1 MAKLGYK
8 FVNPGLTS
16 KDKETLKVAGV
27 KSGSK
32 TKLPSGKII
41 LGLNRIGLT
50 IEGIGQTIKGLKSI
64 EEVRAI
70 SLRGREVE
78 ERREDRDRQLDQKES
93 SQERGRVGGKLDE
106 KKLKDETK
114 RKHGGKIKKA
124 GGLLQQLLMPLWNLI
139 SPFISFAA
147 VMGIL
152 KWFQDEKN
160 QEKVKKLVEFAGVVF
175 KFLWDW
181 ATFGVS
187 TLLDG
192 FANLFGGISKIQ
204 KGELGGV
211 WDTIM
216 GFGQLLVGFVAL
228 KGLAMFLNPFSLMGG
243 ILDMLN
249 LLSMDSGPDLPD
261 AKNADEL
268 AEGALKK
275 KSWLMKFKQ
284 RIRIMYKRVTIRWK
298 KKVLKWAD
306 EIARV
311 IGDLSAKVAAWGAAF
326 FADVVKPLI
335 DRAVK
340 AATEAFDNIIK
351 ALPDDLVKGVKAGID
366 TVADAGSRLLKNA
379 DEVTKPLRDAAKP
392 FVDDVAKVISD
403 PGGALKSGLDTAAQG
418 ADDLFRWVANTGFG
432 KTIQSGASQL
442 KGAWDVTSDLAVKT
456 FQSFKSGLDDF
467 IKGVTEIPAMVT
479 NQWTKIADD
488 VAELAAKGKDFV
500 VEKFLSPLKQGA
512 DDLIKN
518 SPIGEFFVKNFADD
532 AAEGAGAGLFKKF
545 VDFAEPAVK
554 GVKEAMDAAPF
565 KIGPLDVI
573 VDVLLAAME
582 LKAGQNPTRVALKL
596 TGSILGL
603 IAGTAILGAIGA
615 GTGGIGAAILAGVV
629 TGATQWGGEWLAE
642 KLADM
647 IGIPDEEVSF
657 LDAFDFSGEEDNTET
672 PQASAGGLIR
682 GVKMSMGGAI
692 YGDQNEKAVLN
703 ALADAEGTS
712 KYPNAGYNTQYTGKQ
727 FSGANHP
734 REILGPSSLR
744 SDAAGRYQF
753 LSTTWDSVM
762 GDPISPDRQ
771 DQGALKLIKGRG
783 VDLSNGLDL
792 KEIYRLGGEWAS
804 VEGGPNMQKGGGY
817 GGQAKYTAEK
827 FLGMYKGYGGTGD
840 GVAPQAAPA
849 ADKYDPE
856 KKYQVGDI
864 VTKDGKTRVFDGMG
878 WGAYTAGAVSSQGNV
893 TQTLQG
899 TSADSFEQAGTEK
912 GSDDSGLAS
921 LAVLQ
926 AKGDDGFGGAAHKLL
941 QAFAAL
947 FPGITLGALKPAKE
961 KADGDKATPGSGSE
975 PVNETGKPNAASV
988 GSGFDEKFAAVL
1000 GNYEGLRLEAYADAN
1015 YGWEIP
1021 TIGIGATY
1029 YPAGFRL
1036 DGKVK
1041 KGDTITEKEA
1051 YEIKSKHIV
1060 EHRQRLISELGSS
1073 DLYSKVP
1080 NNVKVALES
1089 KVFNYGSMGDTL
1101 KGIVKSSISSGD
1113 YGPVAGHFRNSLAKH
1128 NGGINSWRRNDEA
1141 GIIETGKS
1149 NRTGVS
1155 FAKASAGGRIHMAA
1169 GGMIQSSKTVAIQHE
1184 AEESEVMA
1192 VPVPKLIPMPIN
1204 RTQGVN
1210 VTPVVSNASENSA
1223 RFGNY

>member
-8 FVNPGLTS
+8 FVNPSLTS
-16 KDKETLKVAGV
+16 KDKETLKVAGI
-27 KSGSK
+27 KSGSR
-32 TKLPSGKII
+32 TKMPSGKII
-41 LGLNRIGLT
+41 LGLNRIGSLIDSMGET
-50 IEGIGQTIKGLKSI
+50 IRGLKSI

-70 SLRGREVE
+70 SLRDKEVE
-78 ERREDRDRQLDQKES
+78 ERRADRDRQLDQKEN

-124 GGLLQQLLMPLWNLI
+124 GGFLQQLLQPLWNLI
-139 SPFISFAA
+139 SPLISFAA

-228 KGLAMFLNPFSLMGG
+228 KGLAMFMNPFSLMGG

-261 AKNADEL
+261 MKNQTDDVV
-268 AEGALKK
+268 EGALKK

-298 KKVLKWAD
+298 KKVLKWFD
-306 EIARV
+306 EIAATFADIGQRV
-311 IGDLSAKVAAWGAAF
+311 LAWGRAF
-326 FADVVKPLI
+326 FDDVVRPLI

-340 AATEAFDNIIK
+340 LATDAFDNIVK
-351 ALPDDLVKGVKAGID
+351 MLPDDLVKGVTAGID
-366 TVADAGSRLLKNA
+366 TVKDAGSRLLKNA
-379 DEVTKPLRDAAKP
+379 DDVTKPLRDAAKP
-392 FVDDVAKVISD
+392 FVDDVAKVVAD
-403 PGGALKSGLDTAAQG
+403 PGAAVKQGLDTAAG
-418 ADDLFRWVANTGFG
+418 AADDLFRWVANTGFG
-432 KTIQSGASQL
+432 KSVQSLGSGI

-467 IKGVTEIPAMVT
+467 IKGVTEIPSMVA

-500 VEKFLSPLKQGA
+500 VEKFLAPLKQGA

-518 SPIGEFFVKNFADD
+518 SPIGEFFIKNFADD
-532 AAEGAGAGLFKKF
+532 AAEEAGEGLFKQF
-545 VDFAEPAVK
+545 VGFAEPAVK

-629 TGATQWGGEWLAE
+629 TGATQWGGEWLAG
-642 KLADM
+642 KLADI
-647 IGIPDEEVSF
+647 IGIPDEDVSF
-657 LDAFDFSGEEDNTET
+657 LDALDFSGGEDNKET

-682 GVKMSMGGAI
+682 GVKMSMGGAV
-692 YGDQNEKAVLN
+692 YGNDNERAVLN

-712 KYPNAGYNTQYTGKQ
+712 KYPNAGYHTQYTGKQ
-727 FSGANHP
+727 FEGTAHP
-734 REILGPSSLR
+734 REILGDSSLR

-753 LSTTWDSVM
+753 LSTTWDGVM
-762 GDPISPDRQ
+762 GDPMTPERQ

-783 VDLSNGLDL
+783 VDLSNGLQL

-804 VEGGPNMQKGGGY
+804 VEGGPDMVKGGGY

-827 FLGMYKGYGGTGD
+827 FLGMYAKYGGKAD
-840 GVAPQAAPA
+840 GMAAPA
-849 ADKYDPE
+849 ETPKFDPE
-856 KKYQVGDI
+856 KKYKVGD
-864 VTKDGKTRVFDGMG
+864 VVLKDGKPRVFDGMG
-878 WGAYTAGAVSSQGNV
+878 WAAHAEQAVSSQGSV
-893 TQTLQG
+893 EHTLQG
-899 TSADSFEQAGTEK
+899 TSAESFKEANT
-912 GSDDSGLAS
+912 DDGGAHAIMLAS
-921 LAVLQ
+921 
-926 AKGDDGFGGAAHKLL
+926 GDDGFGGAAHRIMAAL
-941 QAFAAL
+941 QAA
-947 FPGITLGALKPAKE
+947 FPGIVDILNKKKKAE
-961 KADGDKATPGSGSE
+961 KREATPGDGSA
-975 PVNETGKPNAASV
+975 PVNETGKPNAANV

-1029 YPAGFRL
+1029 YPPGFRL
-1036 DGKVK
+1036 SGKVK
-1041 KGDTITEKEA
+1041 RGDTITEKEA
-1051 YEIKSKHIV
+1051 YEIKAEHIK
-1060 EHRQRLISELGSS
+1060 EHRQRLVRELGSA
-1073 DLYSKVP
+1073 DLYNKVP
-1080 NNVKVALES
+1080 NNVKAGLES
-1089 KVFNYGSMGDTL
+1089 VVFNYGSMGDTL

-1113 YGPVAGHFRNSLAKH
+1113 YGPVAADYRNRLAKH

-1149 NRTGVS
+1149 NRVGIS

-1169 GGMIQSSKTVAIQHE
+1169 GGMIESSKSVAIQHE
-1184 AEESEVMA
+1184 AEESDVMA

-1210 VTPVVSNASENSA
+1210 VTPVVSGASDNSI